1 MLHTVSIRSTLT
13 TFINVDIFAKIMSL
27 RNCFSVGISLPKEI
41 IQKIDKER
49 LDVPRSRYLLRII
62 QDRYNK
68 QKQILQ
74 AGAEA
79 EKELVPHSHSSST
92 IKQ

>member
-1 MLHTVSIRSTLT
+1 MSS
-13 TFINVDIFAKIMSL
+13 KISYPI
-27 RNCFSVGISLPKEI
+27 GISLPKEI
-41 IQKIDKER
+41 IEKIDQER

-62 QDRYNK
+62 EDRYNK

-79 EKELVPHSHSSST
+79 EKELVPRSHSSST
-92 IKQ
+92 IQQ